1 MRLSPIVI
9 TLAAAAMLPVAAYA
23 KDDKPAAEKTAEAY
37 IPFANQGGVRDWR
50 ADDRDTIYF
59 QDRQRRWYK
68 AVLFAPAT
76 DLPFTQFV
84 GIDASPTDRLDKWS
98 SVYIRGQ
105 RYPFQSFERIEGAP
119 PKKVKKAKAA
129 KAG

>member
-1 MRLSPIVI
+1 MRLSPILF
-9 TLAAAAMLPVAAYA
+9 TLAAAAMPITAAHAEDA
-23 KDDKPAAEKTAEAY
+23 KPAEAY
-37 IPFANQGGVRDWR
+37 IAFANHGGVRDWR

-59 QDRQRRWYK
+59 QDRQRHWYK
-68 AVLFAPAT
+68 AVLFSPSS

-98 SVYIRGQ
+98 SVYIGGQ
-105 RYPFQSFERIEGAP
+105 RYPFSSFERIEGNP
-119 PKKVKKAKAA
+119 PKKVKKAKAD